1 MNVKNDPV
9 MDFPLSSLYINPTKY
24 CNLCC
29 RHCWLSPP
37 VKDSLVDV
45 EKELS
50 AKEIIGAIEAS
61 RPLGMDSIKLT
72 GGEPLLRSEA
82 AEIIEYCASAGVS
95 VIIETNGTLVTED
108 LADLIAKCEVDQVS
122 ISLDSFDE
130 KVHDALRGSKGAYQR
145 AMDGV
150 KRLIDRGV
158 IPQIVYSLYKD
169 NIAHFTSF
177 VEHMKKIGVRSIKI
191 NTISPVGRGKDLVEK
206 GLAPTMQE
214 VLAFRDTVRELSE
227 DFSGRIELDVPMAFK
242 DIEEIDTKG
251 CGTCSINNI
260 LGILSDGSVSICGI
274 GYVNQELVFGNI
286 RSDGPEVIK
295 DIWENNS
302 FINDLRTGV
311 PMKLKGVCGRCV
323 FRNTCNGSCR
333 AEVYHNT
340 GDIYAPH
347 WFCQDAYDNGMFPA
361 TRLVP
366 EDIKKA

>member
-1 MNVKNDPV
+1 MNVKSDPSSG
-9 MDFPLSSLYINPTKY
+9 FPLKSLYINPTQY

-29 RHCWLSPP
+29 RHCWLSPQ
-37 VKDSLVDV
+37 VKDELSGE

-50 AKEIIGAIEAS
+50 AREIIGAIDAS
-61 RPLGMDSIKLT
+61 RPLGLDSVKLT
-72 GGEPLLRSEA
+72 GGEPLLRPESA
-82 AEIIEYCASAGVS
+82 DVIKYCASEGVS
-95 VIIETNGTLVTED
+95 TVIETNGTLVSEKV
-108 LADLIAKCEVDQVS
+108 ASIIAECDVDQVS

-130 KVHDALRGSKGAYQR
+130 NVHDVLRGAKGAYKK

-150 KRLIDRGV
+150 KRLIDHGV

-169 NIAHFTSF
+169 NFSHFSSF
-177 VEHMKKIGVRSIKI
+177 VDHMDKLGIFSIKI
-191 NTISPVGRGKDLVEK
+191 NTISPVGRGQDLVEK
-206 GLAPTMQE
+206 GLAPSMRE
-214 VLAFRDTVRELSE
+214 IFDFRDSLS
-227 DFSGRIELDVPMAFK
+227 DLSQNFKGRIELDIPIAFK
-242 DIEEIDTKG
+242 DIEEIDTRG
-251 CGTCSINNI
+251 CGVCAINNI

-274 GYVNQELVFGNI
+274 GYVNQDLVFGNI

-311 PMKLKGVCGRCV
+311 PAKLKGVCSRCV

-340 GDIYAPH
+340 GDIYAPY
-347 WFCQDAYDNGMFPA
+347 WFCQAAYDSGLFPQ

-366 EDIKKA
+366 EEIKKT